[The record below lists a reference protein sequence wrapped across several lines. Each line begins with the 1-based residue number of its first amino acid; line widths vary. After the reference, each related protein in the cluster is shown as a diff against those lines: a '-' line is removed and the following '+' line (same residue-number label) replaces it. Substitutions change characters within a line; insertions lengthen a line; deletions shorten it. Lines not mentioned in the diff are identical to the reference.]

1 MALREFTDSQGR
13 AWRAWDVPPHRVYP
27 RVRAEKERRVR
38 AIPDYQPERRVG
50 AERRRRKASLSME
63 RGWVCFESGEEK
75 RRIAPPPPGWAEV
88 EEGELEALC
97 RTAPPAARSA

>member
-27 RVRAEKERRVR
+27 RARATSDRRARAIPGYTPERRVR
-38 AIPDYQPERRVG
+38 A
-50 AERRRRKASLSME
+50 ERRRRIASPAME
-63 RGWVCFESGEEK
+63 RGWVCFESGPEK

-88 EEGELEALC
+88 ADPELEALC
-97 RTAPPAARSA
+97 RAAEPATPRG